1 MVKFEP
7 INISISYRRYSDIL
21 QPLFKK
27 FSIKPTY
34 FLSPEVIKDFDCIE
48 VLKSVDK
55 YCELGTH
62 LHADYIEPQKT
73 FKDFSGKETHSFQT
87 DFPAEI
93 EFEKL
98 KNLTNDFYSAFNYYQ
113 KFLEQEDMQPM
124 KILLSP

>member
-1 MVKFEP
+1 MLT
-7 INISISYRRYSDIL
+7 IL
-21 QPLFKK
+21 NLKK
-27 FSIKPTY
+27 HLKI
-34 FLSPEVIKDFDCIE
+34 FLVRK
-48 VLKSVDK
+48 
-55 YCELGTH
+55 
-62 LHADYIEPQKT
+62 
-73 FKDFSGKETHSFQT
+73 THSFQT